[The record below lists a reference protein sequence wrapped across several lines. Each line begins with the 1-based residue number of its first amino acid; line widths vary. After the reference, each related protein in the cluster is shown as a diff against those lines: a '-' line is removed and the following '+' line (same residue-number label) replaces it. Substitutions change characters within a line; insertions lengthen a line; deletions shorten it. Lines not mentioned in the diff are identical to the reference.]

1 MNKTWVVVAD
11 AARVRLLEV
20 TDNAG
25 AYLGSEAF
33 PSSQPAPRG
42 ALKEAETLYN
52 PAARLSDGDLET
64 DRPGATT
71 DRKGEAMH
79 AYEPPNSVRDVEA
92 KRFAREIAKRL
103 DELRSTEKLER
114 FYLMSA
120 PDFLGKLRDEMS
132 KGLKDALVSDEAR
145 DVSRQSL
152 QDIRSALP
160 ERL

>member
-11 AARVRLLEV
+11 AARARLLEV
-20 TDNAG
+20 KDNSG

-33 PSSQPAPRG
+33 PSSQPAPKG
-42 ALKEAETLYN
+42 ELQESESLSNA
-52 PAARLSDGDLET
+52 AARLSDGDLET
-64 DRPGATT
+64 DRPGTTT
-71 DRKGEAMH
+71 DRKGDAKH

-103 DELRSTEKLER
+103 DELRMAGKLER

-132 KGLKDALVSDEAR
+132 KGLKDALVRDDAR
-145 DVSRQSL
+145 DVSRQSV
-152 QDIRSALP
+152 QQIRSALP